1 MRRPTALLVLAATL
15 SLAACGQNN
24 PKPAAPDYAT
34 LPADAKPATGDVLT
48 AALGA
53 DPTNLVSFLA
63 GENAASTIASDI
75 YQSLLTYDENLNLK
89 GELAESWQV
98 SNGGRTLTFT
108 LRPGL
113 TFADGSPLTSADVL
127 ATFTTIINPKTRR
140 PYAGDYLQVKTAE
153 APDARTFRVTYPE
166 AFAPALSSWAGLS
179 ILPKKEI
186 DKTPDDF
193 NATALKEQPL
203 GSGPYSLTRWRR
215 GQDILLSAN
224 RKAFNAPNISQLY
237 YRILPDTASQWLE
250 LKAGNLDMA
259 DLTPLQFSR
268 LTDAPWFT
276 SRYNKL
282 SWLSNAYT
290 FLGFNLKNPLFQS
303 KQVRQALSYAVDRQG
318 IINAVLF
325 GQGQP
330 IAGVFKPGTWA
341 YNPHIAAWPYDPAK
355 ARSMLAEQGWKP
367 DTEGILRNA
376 QNQPF
381 TFTVTTN
388 QGNDVRIKAAQI
400 IQKELA
406 DLGITMHIRVQEWS
420 SFITN
425 TVKQRDFDAI
435 LLGWSLSIEPDPYD
449 IWHSSKTKPDEFN
462 MISYNNPE
470 ADKLMEQARR
480 EFNQPKRQAL
490 LWRFQ
495 EILADEQPYLWLY
508 APNAMV
514 AVHKRVQGIR
524 PTPAGIGFNQPEWYV
539 PKAWQLRPAMQP

>member
-1 MRRPTALLVLAATL
+1 MRPLLGLLLIAV
-15 SLAACGQNN
+15 SLAACKPSSEAPQNQ
-24 PKPAAPDYAT
+24 PDYTT
-34 LPADAKPATGDVLT
+34 LPLHTTPTKGDVLT

-53 DPTNLVSFLA
+53 DPTGLVAFLA
-63 GENAASTIASDI
+63 GESAASTITSDI
-75 YQSLLTYDENLNLK
+75 YQSLLTYDENLSLK
-89 GELAESWQV
+89 GELAEKWQV

-108 LRPGL
+108 LRPNL
-113 TFADGSPLTSADVL
+113 TFSDGSPLTSADVL
-127 ATFTTIINPKTRR
+127 ATFNTIINPKTRT
-140 PYAGDYLQVKTAE
+140 PYAGDYLLVQKAE
-153 APDARTFRVTYPE
+153 APDARTFRVTYAE
-166 AFAPALSSWAGLS
+166 AFAPALSSWAGLN

-186 DKTPDDF
+186 DKTGDDF
-193 NATALKEQPL
+193 NKTALKEKPL
-203 GSGPYSLTRWRR
+203 GSGPYQLTRWRR

-224 RKAFNAPNISQLY
+224 PKAFNTPYIQQLY
-237 YRILPDTASQWLE
+237 YRILPDSASQWLE

-290 FLGFNLKNPLFQS
+290 FLGFNLKNPLFQN
-303 KQVRQALSYAVDRQG
+303 KQVRHALSYAVDRQG

-341 YNPHIAAWPYDPAK
+341 YNPHIQAWPYNPAK
-355 ARSMLAEQGWKP
+355 AKTLLAEQGWKP
-367 DTEGILRNA
+367 DASGLLRNA
-376 QNQPF
+376 KGEPF
-381 TFTVTTN
+381 AFTVTTN
-388 QGNDVRIKAAQI
+388 QGNEVRIKAAQI
-400 IQKELA
+400 IQKQLA
-406 DLGITMHIRVQEWS
+406 DIGITMHIRVQEWS

-425 TVKQRDFDAI
+425 TVKQRNFDAI
-435 LLGWSLSIEPDPYD
+435 LLGWSLAIEPDPYD

-462 MISYNNPE
+462 IIAYNNPE
-470 ADKLMEQARR
+470 ADQLMEQARH

-495 EILADEQPYLWLY
+495 EVLADDQPYLWLY
-508 APNAMV
+508 APNALL
-514 AVHKRVQGIR
+514 AVHKRIQGIR

-539 PKAWQLRPAMQP
+539 PQPWQLRPTLQP